1 MTTTAVTTTARLQW
15 CPLLALSLGALVS
28 LPVLLLGC
36 RTQVSK
42 EEPAQ
47 PFVFRSLNLRQKDS
61 SGRPLWELSSPEVR
75 YDLGRRVAQARD
87 LRGTIYAKGK
97 PLYRITASSGT
108 VINDGEV
115 VQLEGP
121 TRLQRLGPKPLVVTS
136 TRVRWYP
143 KQERM
148 ELDRSPRASQGELLV
163 SARRARFWIKQD
175 KLELRGEPL
184 LERSGAVGLKLA
196 LSSADWFPTTG
207 QLIGRGP
214 VRGERRLAA
223 SGVQTLSA
231 PSLTGNSLL
240 QLIDLQA
247 PVQVLDPGRKGRLDA
262 SHTRLDL
269 ARERISSAY
278 PFTAV
283 LDQSRLSGTGFEAI
297 GPSQILVVPLNCRL
311 TQPTDSLV
319 ANRCS
324 WNWKT
329 NQIEALG
336 AVELRRKSL
345 AQVTRSKRLQGVLT
359 KQGLAVFS
367 SPGARVETRVT
378 LPPRAPSGPD
388 SRKPAPF
395 AL

>member
-1 MTTTAVTTTARLQW
+1 
-15 CPLLALSLGALVS
+15 
-28 LPVLLLGC
+28 VLLVGC
-36 RTQVSK
+36 GTQVSK

-61 SGRPLWELSSPEVR
+61 SGRPLWELTSPEVR
-75 YDLGRRVAQARD
+75 YDLSRRVAQARD

-163 SARRARFWIKQD
+163 SARRALFWIKQD

-223 SGVQTLSA
+223 SGLQTLSA

-269 ARERISSAY
+269 ARERISSAH

-297 GPSQILVVPLNCRL
+297 GPSHTLMVPLNCRL
-311 TQPTDSLV
+311 NQPADSLV
-319 ANRCS
+319 ANSCS
-324 WNWKT
+324 WNWQT
-329 NQIEALG
+329 NKIEALG
-336 AVELRRKSL
+336 AVELRRKAL
-345 AQVTRSKRLQGVLT
+345 AQVTRAQRLQGVLNE
-359 KQGLAVFS
+359 QGMAVFS

>member
-1 MTTTAVTTTARLQW
+1 MSLFAVTS
-15 CPLLALSLGALVS
+15 LLV
-28 LPVLLLGC
+28 GC
-36 RTQVSK
+36 STQASK
-42 EEPAQ
+42 EVPAQ

-61 SGRPLWELSSPEVR
+61 SGRLLWELTSPEAR

-87 LRGTIYAKGK
+87 LRGTIYAKGQ

-121 TRLQRLGPKPLVVTS
+121 TRLQRFGPNPLVVTS
-136 TRVRWYP
+136 TRLRWYP

-175 KLELRGEPL
+175 KLELRGLPL
-184 LERSGAVGLKLA
+184 LESSRAVGLKLA

-223 SGVQTLSA
+223 NGVQTLSA
-231 PSLTGNSLL
+231 PSLSANSLL
-240 QLIDLQA
+240 QLIDLQG
-247 PVQVLDPGRKGRLDA
+247 PVQLVDLGRKGRLDA
-262 SHTRLDL
+262 SNTRLDL
-269 ARERISSAY
+269 VRERISSPH
-278 PFTAV
+278 PFRAA
-283 LDQSRLSGTGFEAI
+283 LDQSRLSGTGFETVGTA
-297 GPSQILVVPLNCRL
+297 PTLVVPLDCRL
-311 TQPTDSLV
+311 TQPTASLV

-324 WNWKT
+324 WNWQT

-336 AVELRRKSL
+336 AVELHRRAIS
-345 AQVTRSKRLQGVLT
+345 QVTRSQRMQGVLT
-359 KQGLAVFS
+359 KEGMTVFKG
-367 SPGARVETRVT
+367 PEARVETRVT
-378 LPPRAPSGPD
+378 LPPRARQGLD
-388 SRKPAPF
+388 SRNPAQF

>member
-1 MTTTAVTTTARLQW
+1 MTKTAKLQR
-15 CPLLALSLGALVS
+15 CPLLALSLAAVAS
-28 LPVLLLGC
+28 LPVLLVGC
-36 RTQVSK
+36 STQVSK

-75 YDLGRRVAQARD
+75 YDLSRRVAQARD
-87 LRGTIYAKGK
+87 LRGTIYAKGQ
-97 PLYRITASSGT
+97 PIYRVTASSGT

-148 ELDRSPRASQGELLV
+148 ELDRSPRASQGDLRV
-163 SARRARFWIKQD
+163 SAQRARFWIKQD
-175 KLELRGEPL
+175 KLELRGMPL
-184 LERSGAVGLKLA
+184 LERPGTVGLKLA

-214 VRGERRLAA
+214 VRGERRTPGN
-223 SGVQTLSA
+223 GVQTLSSPA
-231 PSLTGNSLL
+231 LSGNSLL
-240 QLIDLQA
+240 QVIDLQA
-247 PVQVLDPGRKGRLDA
+247 PVQVLDLGRKARLDA

-269 ARERISSAY
+269 ARELITSPHA
-278 PFTAV
+278 FTAL
-283 LDQSRLSGTGFEAI
+283 LDQSRLSGLGFEVI
-297 GPSQILVVPLNCRL
+297 GSMHTLVVPQDCRL
-311 TQPTDSLV
+311 NQPTDSLV
-319 ANRCS
+319 ANRCT
-324 WNWKT
+324 WNWQT

-336 AVELRRKSL
+336 DVELRRTAFS
-345 AQVTRSKRLQGVLT
+345 QVTRAKQLQGVLT

-378 LPPRAPSGPD
+378 LPPRAPAKPG